1 MWRSL
6 AHSIIQDGIYPDTAP
21 GGFKGESTSTRMEN
35 MHSNS
40 GFKVPSHVELLHPP
54 LLYLSHM
61 ARTSQQLRPLSLTDS
76 AQNMLRCSV
85 SFYFTINQ
93 RGCAYDVY
101 HSSAC
106 WAPPFS
112 TAVVM
117 MVLLVEVES
126 ASTPDV
132 RELFSSL
139 NVFSIFPAADQP
151 ASGGKVF
158 NPGFPVTCPFVT
170 AVGATQVNPG
180 NPVTAPEGACEQVIF
195 SGGGFSNIFP

>member
-1 MWRSL
+1 
-6 AHSIIQDGIYPDTAP
+6 
-21 GGFKGESTSTRMEN
+21 MEN
-35 MHSNS
+35 TYSNS
-40 GFKVPSHVELLHPP
+40 LFKVPNHVELLHPP
-54 LLYLSHM
+54 LLCLSHT

-76 AQNMLRCSV
+76 AQSMPRYSV
-85 SFYFTINQ
+85 SFSFTIVK
-93 RGCAYDVY
+93 GDCAYDVY
-101 HSSAC
+101 RSLAC
-106 WAPPFS
+106 WVPPFS

-132 RELFSSL
+132 RELFSFPNLS
-139 NVFSIFPAADQP
+139 STFPATDQP
-151 ASGGKVF
+151 AKGGKVF

-180 NPVTAPEGACEQVIF
+180 SPVTAPEGACEQVIF